1 MLKKVPELQCTPEV
15 FRECNDVERKIP
27 YLEPAEDCVEITFDE
42 CQEVTI
48 LAIMRSHSSYL
59 SLQIIERVPVELCK
73 RKRVN
78 EDSITLSKGKVERKE
93 GEKRRTPAFR
103 RAVNQS
109 RELFILPSVSYLADV
124 LLSFA
129 YFRGKEIF
137 YSDRLRFK
145 TSQTYSERSINPCD

>member
-1 MLKKVPELQCTPEV
+1 M
-15 FRECNDVERKIP
+15 
-27 YLEPAEDCVEITFDE
+27 
-42 CQEVTI
+42 
-48 LAIMRSHSSYL
+48 
-59 SLQIIERVPVELCK
+59 LQIIERVPVELCK

-109 RELFILPSVSYLADV
+109 RELFILLSVSYLADI
-124 LLSFA
+124 LLHLA

-145 TSQTYSERSINPCD
+145 TTQTYPERSINPCDY